1 MLTTD
6 KSLIPT
12 CNFGK
17 LFSKLKSTEAKSMVA
32 LTLSLSEFLTI
43 VVILSLKRNGV
54 TASTTIKIPKVI
66 KAIFSTFLSFIKWN
80 DL

>member
-1 MLTTD
+1 
-6 KSLIPT
+6 
-12 CNFGK
+12 
-17 LFSKLKSTEAKSMVA
+17 MVA

-54 TASTTIKIPKVI
+54 TASTAIKIPKVI